1 MALEEQL
8 VEQEANAAQL
18 SNEEEQDLAI
28 AVNMAMDLIDDGGWQ
43 VVQQAEQSKDP
54 AVIIGQ
60 FLMQLGSQLGEQL
73 PFPISPRIM
82 LAEGGWVEQV
92 SDYLQEEYDVPKD
105 VMDRAE
111 IFIATNAQQMAQAQQ
126 QQAAPQQGAP
136 MEQAQPM
143 LPQEGMV

>member
-1 MALEEQL
+1 MALEEQ
-8 VEQEANAAQL
+8 VAGQGERL
-18 SNEEEQDLAI
+18 SGEEEQDLAI
-28 AVNMAMDLIDDGGWQ
+28 AVNMAMDLIDDDGWQ

-60 FLMQLGSQLGEQL
+60 FLMQLGAQLGEQL

-111 IFIATNAQQMAQAQQ
+111 IFVGSSAQQMAQAQQ
-126 QQAAPQQGAP
+126 QGAPQGVP
-136 MEQAQPM
+136 PEQAPQPAM
-143 LPQEGMV
+143 PQEGMV

>member
-1 MALEEQL
+1 MALEEQ
-8 VEQEANAAQL
+8 VAGQGEQL
-18 SNEEEQDLAI
+18 SGEEEQDLAI
-28 AVNMAMDLIDDGGWQ
+28 AVNMAMDLIDEGGWQ

-126 QQAAPQQGAP
+126 QQAAPQQGVP

-143 LPQEGMV
+143 LPEQGMV

>member
-1 MALEEQL
+1 MALEEQ
-8 VEQEANAAQL
+8 VAGQGEQL
-18 SNEEEQDLAI
+18 SSEEEQDLAI

-60 FLMQLGSQLGEQL
+60 FLMQLGAQLGEQL

-111 IFIATNAQQMAQAQQ
+111 IFVGSSAQQMAQAQQ
-126 QQAAPQQGAP
+126 QGVPQ
-136 MEQAQPM
+136 QAQPAAPAAPAM
-143 LPQEGMV
+143 PQEGMV

>member
-1 MALEEQL
+1 MALEEQV
-8 VEQEANAAQL
+8 VEQEASANQL

-60 FLMQLGSQLGEQL
+60 FLMQLGAQLGEQL

-111 IFIATNAQQMAQAQQ
+111 IFVGSSAQQMAQAQQ
-126 QQAAPQQGAP
+126 QGVPQ
-136 MEQAQPM
+136 QAQPAAPAAPAM
-143 LPQEGMV
+143 PQEGMV